1 MSSQTGN
8 RAKNTKPARIAIW
21 KISPYSMNTRCDPN
35 PLLPPPTSGIIV
47 HGVRPLAVT
56 KKQAAIALG
65 SVKTLQRVL
74 WSARHQPHDPWVK
87 IVREGKPGTECLIDT
102 ASLEAAYAR
111 IYHGESPPLMPS
123 ERKIG
128 EPGRN

>member
-1 MSSQTGN
+1 MK
-8 RAKNTKPARIAIW
+8 AHHDFAP
-21 KISPYSMNTRCDPN
+21 M
-35 PLLPPPTSGIIV
+35 LPPPTSGIVV

-56 KKQAAIALG
+56 KRQAAIALG

-111 IYHGESPPLMPS
+111 IYRGESPPLMPS
-123 ERKIG
+123 ERKAG